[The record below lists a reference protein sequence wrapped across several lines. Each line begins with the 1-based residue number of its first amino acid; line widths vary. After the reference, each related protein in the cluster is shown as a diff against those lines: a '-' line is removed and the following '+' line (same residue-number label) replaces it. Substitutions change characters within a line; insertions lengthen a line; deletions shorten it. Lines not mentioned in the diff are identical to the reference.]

1 MSKPKRGGAGGRD
14 VKTAPIDPPKP
25 APTDA
30 KPTATEAKPAPTDP
44 LKPAQHRPSMPAAPT
59 HLPQAQRRPMMP
71 PSAPR
76 VAPRTRASP
85 KGR

>member
-1 MSKPKRGGAGGRD
+1 MSKSKRGGTGGRD
-14 VKTAPIDPPKP
+14 VKATPTEPPKP

-30 KPTATEAKPAPTDP
+30 QPAPTDAKPAPTDP

-71 PSAPR
+71 APR